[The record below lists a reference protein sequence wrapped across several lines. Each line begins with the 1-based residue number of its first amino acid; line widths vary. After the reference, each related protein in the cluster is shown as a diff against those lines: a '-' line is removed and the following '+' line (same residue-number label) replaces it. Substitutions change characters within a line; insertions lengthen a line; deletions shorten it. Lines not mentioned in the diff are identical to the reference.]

1 MEEVALRNSVLCK
14 ELGSLSTHVHNGHG
28 MENISSI
35 VTLQSLKYF
44 TTTPY
49 RLCCSTWTR

>member
-1 MEEVALRNSVLCK
+1 MEEVALTNFLCK
-14 ELGSLSTHVHNGHG
+14 EVERLSKHNGHG

-49 RLCCSTWTR
+49 RLCCSTWTK